1 MNNKTLKKVIT
12 FSVFFILFIFRFV
25 MGLSKFAG
33 DDELQIY
40 LIGLQSFTTKIY
52 PFFGPDV
59 VYSQTQIPGGLQGL
73 LISIPIQLLGIPE
86 APYILLNILTFA
98 ALAFLGWYISRRIS
112 NVPKWF
118 IYIWIL
124 TCPWALNYSTHIENP
139 SYVLVGAILFFI
151 AVFDL
156 GHFYKTR
163 LLNDKLSFAF
173 LGFSLFWI
181 MQLHLSWVLLP
192 PYLLWLIWVNRND
205 KKLLLRGLLYFV
217 LGALVSVS
225 TLIPTLVTYNLG
237 GLESNIVF
245 NTGNIKN
252 IPTIIFRFFS
262 FASYEIPRFIGYDT
276 PSRIS
281 YLMDQPW
288 VIPVVLFL
296 LLVGFFQAGYFIYSL
311 FVRKG
316 TYEWNK
322 VRMFT
327 VYTLLLICISFL
339 FSISNPGSHT
349 FYLSFPIAIWYSFH
363 TYGKL
368 FTYRIK
374 KLVVVFLIS
383 GILFQLSLFVN
394 RFHEESLFA
403 HRTQVVKAISAMDY
417 TFVGTRRESKLLKE
431 RKEAIW
437 IEKKQTGSLTYY
449 ADLEVK
455 DPYFREQNIVN
466 NIAYK
471 GKYSCK
477 VDSIQP
483 FGATFVTRMKSSE
496 MPTQVTLSFYVK
508 ANGIEDFILVYEVRN
523 TENSIWKSMDLKE
536 KYIPGQ
542 EWRFIKL
549 EFELPEITEDETEVA
564 MYFWMKNKSGAVLY
578 VDDLELGFKY

>member
-1 MNNKTLKKVIT
+1 
-12 FSVFFILFIFRFV
+12 
-25 MGLSKFAG
+25 
-33 DDELQIY
+33 
-40 LIGLQSFTTKIY
+40 
-52 PFFGPDV
+52 
-59 VYSQTQIPGGLQGL
+59 
-73 LISIPIQLLGIPE
+73 
-86 APYILLNILTFA
+86 
-98 ALAFLGWYISRRIS
+98 
-112 NVPKWF
+112 
-118 IYIWIL
+118 
-124 TCPWALNYSTHIENP
+124 
-139 SYVLVGAILFFI
+139 
-151 AVFDL
+151 
-156 GHFYKTR
+156 
-163 LLNDKLSFAF
+163 
-173 LGFSLFWI
+173 
-181 MQLHLSWVLLP
+181 
-192 PYLLWLIWVNRND
+192 
-205 KKLLLRGLLYFV
+205 
-217 LGALVSVS
+217 
-225 TLIPTLVTYNLG
+225 
-237 GLESNIVF
+237 
-245 NTGNIKN
+245 
-252 IPTIIFRFFS
+252 
-262 FASYEIPRFIGYDT
+262 
-276 PSRIS
+276 
-281 YLMDQPW
+281 
-288 VIPVVLFL
+288 
-296 LLVGFFQAGYFIYSL
+296 
-311 FVRKG
+311 
-316 TYEWNK
+316 
-322 VRMFT
+322 
-327 VYTLLLICISFL
+327 
-339 FSISNPGSHT
+339 
-349 FYLSFPIAIWYSFH
+349 
-363 TYGKL
+363 L

-455 DPYFREQNIVN
+455 DPYFRGQNIVN

>member
-225 TLIPTLVTYNLG
+225 TL
-237 GLESNIVF
+237 
-245 NTGNIKN
+245 
-252 IPTIIFRFFS
+252 
-262 FASYEIPRFIGYDT
+262 
-276 PSRIS
+276 
-281 YLMDQPW
+281 
-288 VIPVVLFL
+288 
-296 LLVGFFQAGYFIYSL
+296 
-311 FVRKG
+311 
-316 TYEWNK
+316 
-322 VRMFT
+322 
-327 VYTLLLICISFL
+327 
-339 FSISNPGSHT
+339 
-349 FYLSFPIAIWYSFH
+349 
-363 TYGKL
+363 
-368 FTYRIK
+368 
-374 KLVVVFLIS
+374 
-383 GILFQLSLFVN
+383 
-394 RFHEESLFA
+394 
-403 HRTQVVKAISAMDY
+403 
-417 TFVGTRRESKLLKE
+417 
-431 RKEAIW
+431 
-437 IEKKQTGSLTYY
+437 
-449 ADLEVK
+449 
-455 DPYFREQNIVN
+455 
-466 NIAYK
+466 
-471 GKYSCK
+471 
-477 VDSIQP
+477 
-483 FGATFVTRMKSSE
+483 
-496 MPTQVTLSFYVK
+496 
-508 ANGIEDFILVYEVRN
+508 
-523 TENSIWKSMDLKE
+523 
-536 KYIPGQ
+536 
-542 EWRFIKL
+542 
-549 EFELPEITEDETEVA
+549 
-564 MYFWMKNKSGAVLY
+564 
-578 VDDLELGFKY
+578 